1 MLGTETISDVRD
13 LGIVAWRN
21 DQASL
26 EHMSGPQWKKLLA
39 DERTNFNRAA
49 RDPDVKERIPAF
61 EQILTEARSAVRQYA
76 FFGLYVRRQSRGP
89 QQLIRVIELSPNSDG
104 GGGWRWAYSN
114 HNPKRYISEDIDIDH
129 DPIESVS
136 DMNVYTIDDYGEGSH
151 DYKLTCQR
159 QGRRIIWSKS
169 DVGPSV
175 ICVGDRVYYL
185 RHKKR
190 LWYNQLCSCDKHTGN
205 DERVEYEEVNF
216 RYNLSIVKV
225 PQGFFLRADNNGYSM
240 LFILDSTTR
249 RIRRIDEDAIW
260 HIPNH
265 VIYDRNYRHNYC
277 TRFVLTRGGEWQLRE
292 GQKRENWLDI
302 LPQMIESYGEPYYYD
317 IPTNVV
323 LSQKNGIAYILRL
336 RGNLVWN
343 KMPIKIAAIPGGKIT
358 VDLFRRSTQLFD
370 YSLSLLIESPLK
382 APYLMDLDDESELTT
397 FRGNYKAA
405 DNNEFNRIKVK
416 SADGTPVYAA
426 YVKRARMLCK
436 GLLVVLY
443 GAYGIQTTI
452 GSIMQK
458 WGPLIDAGWAIGF
471 AFVRGGGDDGWFWAE
486 AGRRDQRYK
495 SLEDAE
501 ACISGL
507 RRRLRLP
514 AANTVIYGRSAGG
527 IQVGALANRH
537 PRGDLFRGIFC
548 EVPYLDV
555 LQTTTNPSLPLTELE
570 YDEFGDPRHRL
581 ADLSFWVRHSP
592 VTNVPVQGLPDI
604 MILCRTGLNDT
615 QVYAYEPLKWIL
627 KARGT
632 PASGLPKLLGIEPH
646 QGHFYSG
653 PTALKTRATDLAIL
667 DAFIGGL
674 R

>member
-13 LGIVAWRN
+13 LGVVAWRN
-21 DQASL
+21 DQSSL
-26 EHMSGPQWKKLLA
+26 ERMSGRQWKKLLA
-39 DERTNFNRAA
+39 DERTNFNHAA
-49 RDPDVKERIPAF
+49 HNPDVKERIPAF

-76 FFGLYVRRQSRGP
+76 FFALYVRHLGAP
-89 QQLIRVIELSPNSDG
+89 ELVRVIELSPNSDG
-104 GGGWRWAYSN
+104 GGWRWAFSK
-114 HNPKRYISEDIDIDH
+114 HNTKRYISEDIDIDH
-129 DPIESVS
+129 DPIESIS
-136 DMNVYTIDDYGEGSH
+136 DINVYTIDDYGEGSH
-151 DYKLTCQR
+151 DYKLTCRR
-159 QGRRIIWSKS
+159 QGERVIWSKS

-190 LWYNQLCSCDKHTGN
+190 LWYNRLCSCDKLTGR
-205 DERVEYEEVNF
+205 DERVEYEEINF

-225 PQGFFLRADNNGYSM
+225 PQGFFLKADNNGYSM
-240 LFILDSTTR
+240 IFILDSSTR

-265 VIYDRNYRHNYC
+265 VIYDSNYRHNYC
-277 TRFVLTRGGEWQLRE
+277 TRFVLTQGGKWQFRD
-292 GQKRENWLDI
+292 GQNWFDI
-302 LPQMIESYGEPYYYD
+302 VPQMIETYGEPYFYD
-317 IPTNVV
+317 VPTNVI

-336 RGNLVWN
+336 REWD

-358 VDLFRRSTQLFD
+358 IDLFKRSTQLFN
-370 YSLSLLIESPLK
+370 YSLALLIESPLK
-382 APYLMDLDDESELTT
+382 APYLMDIDDEAELTV
-397 FRGNYKAA
+397 FRGPYKAA
-405 DNNEFNRIKVK
+405 DTNEFNRVKVK
-416 SADGTPVYAA
+416 SADGTSVYAA
-426 YVKRARMLCK
+426 YVKRAGMACK
-436 GLLVVLY
+436 GLLVVIY
-443 GAYGIQTTI
+443 GAYGMQTMI

-458 WGPLIDAGWAIGF
+458 WGPLIESGWAIGF

-507 RRRLRLP
+507 RRRLHMS
-514 AANTVIYGRSAGG
+514 AAHTVIYGRSAGG

-537 PRGDLFRGIFC
+537 PNGELFRGIFC

-592 VTNVPVQGLPDI
+592 VTNVPAGGLPDL

-627 KARGT
+627 KTRGT
-632 PASGLPKLLGIEPH
+632 PASGLPKLLGIEAH

-667 DAFIGGL
+667 DTFLSRRG
-674 R
+674 